1 MPRIKSKSILLAINT
16 GAILG
21 WFALWGGLIEVL
33 NYLDQTIFKIR
44 YFSIYNNLGIC
55 YFFIIFP
62 IALTTYEIWFAN
74 KENQKRN
81 ENR

>member
-33 NYLDQTIFKIR
+33 DYLDQYVLILRGF
-44 YFSIYNNLGIC
+44 YIYNHLGIF
-55 YFFIIFP
+55 YFFILFP
-62 IALTTYEIWFAN
+62 IALTTYEIWFGN
-74 KENQKRN
+74 KK
-81 ENR
+81 

>member
-44 YFSIYNNLGIC
+44 YFSIYNHLGIC

-62 IALTTYEIWFAN
+62 ISFTTYEIWFSN
-74 KENQKRN
+74 KK
-81 ENR
+81 